1 MGQVVLL
8 ALAQS
13 FLLLGYGAVLPILP
27 FYLTLF
33 GGGALEYGL
42 LVATF
47 SICAFIAAGPMGALS
62 DRIGRKPVILLSL
75 VGSSVA
81 LVFFGLANSII
92 LLFVTRA
99 AEGLFTAGLY
109 PSSDALV
116 SDLAPPEKR
125 GTALGTL
132 LAGRTTGMIFGP
144 TVGGIL
150 AQYLGIRVPF
160 FICAGLAI
168 LTFIFCFIVIRE
180 PRRKADPKVA
190 KEDSVPLSEVESL
203 WGRLGTTLQRYRVV
217 VAAGGTL
224 LAVALVMRFTR
235 IFSMAVAEPMFA
247 VYATDASTFGFSP
260 LDLGIFFLFFAS
272 ANALSQ
278 LIFGRL
284 SDSIGHDVLLILS
297 GAVTA
302 VAALTAILSTTAL
315 DLFLIG
321 ALMGIGGAMALPSS
335 AALAAQASPPEDRG
349 LVMGLLGMSGSAARA
364 IAPIIGGYAYA
375 IILAA
380 TANPTQ
386 AATLPLILCA
396 TISLAGSLAVI
407 PLILRTRKAA

>member
-8 ALAQS
+8 AIAQA
-13 FLLLGYGAVLPILP
+13 FLLLGYGAVMPILP
-27 FYLTLF
+27 FYLTIF

-47 SICAFIAAGPMGALS
+47 SLCTFIAAGPMGALS

-81 LVFFGLANSII
+81 LVAFGLANSIL
-92 LLFVTRA
+92 LLFITRA

-144 TVGGIL
+144 TIGGIL

-160 FICAGLAI
+160 FICAGLAA
-168 LTFIFCFIVIRE
+168 LTFVFSFIIIRE
-180 PRRKADPKVA
+180 PRKHIEGKTIREDTASKVEA
-190 KEDSVPLSEVESL
+190 QSL
-203 WGRLGTTLQRYRVV
+203 WGKLGATLHRYRIVV
-217 VAAGGTL
+217 GVGGTL
-224 LAVALVMRFTR
+224 LAVALVIRFTR
-235 IFSMAVAEPMFA
+235 IFSIAVAEPMFA
-247 VYATDASTFGFSP
+247 VYATDPRTFAFSP

-272 ANALSQ
+272 SNALSQ

-297 GAVTA
+297 GVVTA

-315 DLFLIG
+315 DLFMIG

-335 AALAAQASPPEDRG
+335 AALAAQASPPKERG

-375 IILAA
+375 VILAA
-380 TANPTQ
+380 TANPNQ
-386 AATLPLILCA
+386 AAALPLILCA
-396 TISLAGSLAVI
+396 VISIAGSMAVI
-407 PLILRTRKAA
+407 PLILRSRKPS